1 MPSQVVVPLLA
12 VEPITGVVSSRE
24 LPPANAECG
33 GGLFARRQM
42 GSGFQRRDDNERIA
56 LVAIDYVSGNSAS
69 SSAGAP
75 WGGTWAGFKGVAQLG
90 AEPAVG

>member
-33 GGLFARRQM
+33 AGLLARRQM
-42 GSGFQRRDDNERIA
+42 GGGFQRRDDNERMAMLLLNA
-56 LVAIDYVSGNSAS
+56 LVGNSTS